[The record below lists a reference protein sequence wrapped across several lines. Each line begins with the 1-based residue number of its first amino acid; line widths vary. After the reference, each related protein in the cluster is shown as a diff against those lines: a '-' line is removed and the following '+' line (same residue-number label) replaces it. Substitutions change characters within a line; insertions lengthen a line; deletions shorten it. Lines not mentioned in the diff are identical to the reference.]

1 MRWLRKNCIC
11 LLFIAGVF
19 IAGAVV
25 GATIVAIAS
34 QTSVEASE
42 SDFQNE
48 SYELPKAASG
58 DTLII
63 STNFQTSTPV
73 PEEIVWEEYIATAYC
88 SCEKCCGIYAKDR
101 PVDENG
107 KEIVYTASGERAEQ
121 GVTIAADWS
130 VLPAGTI
137 VEVDGY
143 GEFVVHDK
151 GGAIKGNKIDIYF
164 ESHQEALEWGVK
176 NVKLRIV
183 ETGGEEK

>member
-1 MRWLRKNCIC
+1 MTGTLI
-11 LLFIAGVF
+11 
-19 IAGAVV
+19 
-25 GATIVAIAS
+25 GATVVIIANAVNA
-34 QTSVEASE
+34 Q
-42 SDFQNE
+42 
-48 SYELPKAASG
+48 AASDVKIKQTAILQT
-58 DTLII
+58 DTADGSDSNVLK
-63 STNFQTSTPV
+63 TATTQ
-73 PEEIVWEEYIATAYC
+73 EEIVWEEYKATAYC

-107 KEIVYTASGERAEQ
+107 KEIMYTASGERAEQ

-176 NVKLRIV
+176 SVKLRIV

>member
-1 MRWLRKNCIC
+1 MTGTLI
-11 LLFIAGVF
+11 
-19 IAGAVV
+19 
-25 GATIVAIAS
+25 GATVVIIANAVNA
-34 QTSVEASE
+34 Q
-42 SDFQNE
+42 
-48 SYELPKAASG
+48 AASDVKIKQTAILQT
-58 DTLII
+58 DTADGSDSNGLK
-63 STNFQTSTPV
+63 TATTQ
-73 PEEIVWEEYIATAYC
+73 EKIVWEEYIATAYC

-107 KEIVYTASGERAEQ
+107 KEIMYTASGERAEQ

-176 NVKLRIV
+176 SVKLRIV